1 MPNHVTTTCTAS
13 QANGTSP
20 ASLCCPHT
28 RALPHPHA
36 LLRLDPPHAPRHLF
50 RPPACPP
57 AARRR
62 SHQRL
67 CTSSR
72 ARSSCALFL
81 LHHLELSSAASSA
94 ACRWA
99 TMARWAGRR
108 RCGERPLRP
117 KSATP
122 YAPCSRAQRRHVVRG
137 ARLRM
142 AALHAPLRSRRPPS
156 HRRRL
161 GLLRRCWPGG
171 ETRRGCL
178 LLLGAWAQ
186 AALRLA
192 QRAGLPRAR
201 RMRPC
206 VGSSRRG
213 ARGRSGSSEA

>member
-1 MPNHVTTTCTAS
+1 MPTTRLAARRCP
-13 QANGTSP
+13 ANWLPSCP
-20 ASLCCPHT
+20 ASCPT
-28 RALPHPHA
+28 
-36 LLRLDPPHAPRHLF
+36 DAPGWR
-50 RPPACPP
+50 RGRSCTP

-62 SHQRL
+62 SHPRL

-99 TMARWAGRR
+99 TTARWAGRR

-137 ARLRM
+137 VRLRM
-142 AALHAPLRSRRPPS
+142 AALHAPLRSRRPLGR
-156 HRRRL
+156 RRRL

-178 LLLGAWAQ
+178 LLLGACAQ

-201 RMRPC
+201 QMRLC
-206 VGSSRRG
+206 VGSSRTARG
-213 ARGRSGSSEA
+213 ARSRSRSSAA